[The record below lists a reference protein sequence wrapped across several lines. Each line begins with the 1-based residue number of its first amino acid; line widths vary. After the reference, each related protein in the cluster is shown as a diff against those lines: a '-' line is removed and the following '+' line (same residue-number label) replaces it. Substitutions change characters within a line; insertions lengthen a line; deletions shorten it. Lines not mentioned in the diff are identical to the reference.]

1 MLEAGTKAPD
11 FTLTDD
17 KGTVVSLS
25 QFKGKK
31 VVVYFYPKD
40 NTPGCTTEACAFRDV
55 YDAMLAKGAVVIGIS
70 ADSESSHE
78 KFKEKYNL
86 PFFLLS
92 DPEKKVIKEF
102 GAWGEK
108 KLYGNS
114 FLGIIRSTFIIDEK
128 GMISKVFPKVTPK
141 DHAEEVLNA
150 LKMKEQLK

>member
-1 MLEAGTKAPD
+1 MLTAGKKAPD

-17 KGTVVSLS
+17 KGTTASLS

-31 VVVYFYPKD
+31 VVIYFYPKD
-40 NTPGCTTEACAFRDV
+40 NTPGCTKEACAFRDI
-55 YDAMLAKGAVVIGIS
+55 YDVLLAKGAVVIGIS
-70 ADSESSHE
+70 ADSENSHA
-78 KFKEKYNL
+78 KFKEKYDL

-92 DPEKKVIKEF
+92 DPEKKVIKEY

-128 GMISKVFPKVTPK
+128 GIISKVFPKVTPK
-141 DHAEEVLNA
+141 DHADEVLAA
-150 LKMKEQLK
+150 L